1 MGFLKSGIVLKWY
14 SRAVLFVAPLF
25 FLPLVNDAY
34 GIGKMWFL
42 LASFV
47 LGLLIWVGESF
58 LKGEFRI
65 KAGRWWVW
73 GLVILGLALASWW
86 RMPLG
91 GQSWGML
98 SPLGLGLLVSLWGW
112 LFLWVQIGDR
122 EGGVKSLTWSGILA
136 LVLSLVLFLWPEA
149 KLPLIWPSAENPWFV
164 LRADWSPTGSVLNI
178 SWWFI
183 LLSVLWWGKVK
194 KTLKEGSGANSAL
207 VFLGVMLLGVALS
220 VYRLWQIKLVLLDI
234 FSAWAIAVETFKR
247 QPFLGVGPGNFLTAF
262 NLFRPVEFN
271 VGAAWAGKFMGSRS
285 AILQWW
291 TEMGTLSL
299 VVLVWGLVSRLRGL
313 KMRDGFWW
321 GLLLAVVSLFVLPS
335 SVMLWFFLV
344 WVLSLTFQGEGKVL
358 PLKLGESINLGLLMI
373 CGLVFVFLGA
383 GFWRWWVPGLRS
395 ELWMMRSLRAAA
407 AGRGVDVYNL
417 QVKAVSLMPTLVDN
431 RIVYSQTNLSLA
443 SGILSNR
450 DASDEDKQQA
460 VTLIQQSIDEAK
472 AAVALD
478 QNSAAAWQNLAY
490 VYRSIIG
497 LVEGADQWTV
507 ASFEQAIAS
516 DPANPILRVD
526 LGGIFYG
533 LGQYA
538 QADGYFEQAVRLKRD
553 YANAWYNWAYAAK
566 QAKNDREAVMRM
578 QQVLALVSPE
588 TEDYTLVFGE
598 LEKWQKDLDAQE
610 ATVADQTKKE
620 VPMEEKL
627 VQPQVLP
634 TTEPVVDLPESAG
647 PEITPTVKPEV
658 TESPEVDQ

>member
-1 MGFLKSGIVLKWY
+1 
-14 SRAVLFVAPLF
+14 
-25 FLPLVNDAY
+25 
-34 GIGKMWFL
+34 
-42 LASFV
+42 
-47 LGLLIWVGESF
+47 
-58 LKGEFRI
+58 
-65 KAGRWWVW
+65 
-73 GLVILGLALASWW
+73 
-86 RMPLG
+86 
-91 GQSWGML
+91 
-98 SPLGLGLLVSLWGW
+98 
-112 LFLWVQIGDR
+112 
-122 EGGVKSLTWSGILA
+122 
-136 LVLSLVLFLWPEA
+136 
-149 KLPLIWPSAENPWFV
+149 
-164 LRADWSPTGSVLNI
+164 
-178 SWWFI
+178 
-183 LLSVLWWGKVK
+183 
-194 KTLKEGSGANSAL
+194 
-207 VFLGVMLLGVALS
+207 
-220 VYRLWQIKLVLLDI
+220 
-234 FSAWAIAVETFKR
+234 
-247 QPFLGVGPGNFLTAF
+247 
-262 NLFRPVEFN
+262 
-271 VGAAWAGKFMGSRS
+271 
-285 AILQWW
+285 
-291 TEMGTLSL
+291 
-299 VVLVWGLVSRLRGL
+299 
-313 KMRDGFWW
+313 
-321 GLLLAVVSLFVLPS
+321 
-335 SVMLWFFLV
+335 
-344 WVLSLTFQGEGKVL
+344 
-358 PLKLGESINLGLLMI
+358 LLMI

-417 QVKAVSLMPTLVDN
+417 QVKAVSLMPTLVNN

-507 ASFEQAIAS
+507 ASFEQAIAN